1 MEKQII
7 TFSANEQELI
17 KTSGISN
24 YSSNKV
30 SYIEAHFDLGTN
42 WSGYDS
48 VRAIWYNDFNT
59 IATVLNSLGECVVPY
74 EVLTARG
81 KVRVNIVGSISE
93 DDVLTDRITSYPVHA
108 FCVDA
113 VAKVDGSNTEPITPS
128 QFEQFAEAVRLD
140 ADRAEM
146 GAESAETSAESAEA
160 SAESSTASAQ
170 ASEASAIRAS
180 NSASDASASAQTAQ
194 EEAQKITSME
204 VVVTQL
210 PEGATPT
217 SDWSDGVLTI
227 GIPKGDTGETGATGN
242 GIESAVLNA
251 NYTLTLTF
259 TDGTSY
265 TTPSIRGATGATGA
279 TGNGIS
285 SVTLTS
291 TSGAVKT
298 YTIAFTDGTNTTFDV
313 TDGEVTQAVLDET
326 VSDLKA
332 ELDEFV
338 DIVIS
343 PNFFTGYTEEGG
355 LNNSTGEESASTS
368 YVRSDYIPID
378 TSKSTIYILRQTAE
392 WGMRIFFYNSSKTYL
407 SNTQV
412 FNGSATVK
420 SGNCTIPENTAYI
433 RTYRSAS
440 ATGWVSFSYVAVTE
454 YYTPNTIAYE
464 LKDEIIEAQNL
475 SADVQSVLTDS
486 EKIKTDLTIGK
497 TVNFF
502 DGTFPN
508 SGYIDSDGSDI
519 SGSSYKRTD
528 YIPIDDAN
536 STLYF
541 LRTAQPYL
549 LGFFFYNSLK
559 EGIGSRTSAFGVTG
573 TDLKTSV
580 SIPTGAAYI
589 RMYTKLADYSGNLM
603 LSYSNE
609 NAFVTYGNHFF
620 LKDESVSENSLDSA
634 LKAKVNANLKL
645 TGKTIA
651 FMGDSIIGN
660 FYDETGVCAILA
672 EITGATVINCAFG
685 GSRIAYRHGSNIQYT
700 YWNALSGAGLADAI
714 ASGTWTDQDTAV
726 ANMTGGLAY
735 FADRLATV
743 KAVDW
748 SKVDFIMW
756 EYGTND
762 FMTEVALTGND
773 LYAYDYAYR
782 HTIETILTEYPNIRI
797 ITATPTYR
805 FYQEGGVFT
814 DDSNTHEEDDYAGVS
829 NKLTDFVAK
838 AQEIS
843 KEYQI
848 PCIDDYYTL
857 GANSYTRL
865 AFFNSTD
872 GTHPK
877 AEGRRR
883 IAEHLS
889 AQLVSLV

>member
-1 MEKQII
+1 MDVVRI
-7 TFSANEQELI
+7 TELQPKTYVEQGDYIAIDNQSDGTKKVQFTNLLDDTLSQENKIAPANVVGDEIATIRAAVGSPLKASTVAQMTDTNKIYVYVGSESGYTNGNWYYWNGSAW
-17 KTSGISN
+17 TSGGVYN
-24 YSSNKV
+24 
-30 SYIEAHFDLGTN
+30 
-42 WSGYDS
+42 S
-48 VRAIWYNDFNT
+48 VA
-59 IATVLNSLGECVVPY
+59 
-74 EVLTARG
+74 
-81 KVRVNIVGSISE
+81 
-93 DDVLTDRITSYPVHA
+93 
-108 FCVDA
+108 
-113 VAKVDGSNTEPITPS
+113 
-128 QFEQFAEAVRLD
+128 
-140 ADRAEM
+140 
-146 GAESAETSAESAEA
+146 
-160 SAESSTASAQ
+160 
-170 ASEASAIRAS
+170 
-180 NSASDASASAQTAQ
+180 
-194 EEAQKITSME
+194 
-204 VVVTQL
+204 VVTD
-210 PEGATPT
+210 P
-217 SDWSDGVLTI
+217 
-227 GIPKGDTGETGATGN
+227 
-242 GIESAVLNA
+242 
-251 NYTLTLTF
+251 TLTLSGVPA
-259 TDGTSY
+259 DAK
-265 TTPSIRGATGATGA
+265 ATG
-279 TGNGIS
+279 
-285 SVTLTS
+285 
-291 TSGAVKT
+291 
-298 YTIAFTDGTNTTFDV
+298 D
-313 TDGEVTQAVLDET
+313 EVTN
-326 VSDLKA
+326 LKA

-338 DIVIS
+338 DKVIS

-355 LNNSTGEESASTS
+355 LNNSTGEESTSTS

-420 SGNCTIPENTAYI
+420 RGNCTIPENTAYI

-536 STLYF
+536 ITLYF

-559 EGIGSRTSAFGVTG
+559 EGIGSRTNAFGGTG

-589 RMYTKLADYSGNLM
+589 RMYTSVAAYSGNLM

-609 NAFVTYGNHFF
+609 SDFVTYGEHCF
-620 LKDESVSENSLDSA
+620 LKDKTVSENSLDSA

-865 AFFNSTD
+865 AYFNSTD